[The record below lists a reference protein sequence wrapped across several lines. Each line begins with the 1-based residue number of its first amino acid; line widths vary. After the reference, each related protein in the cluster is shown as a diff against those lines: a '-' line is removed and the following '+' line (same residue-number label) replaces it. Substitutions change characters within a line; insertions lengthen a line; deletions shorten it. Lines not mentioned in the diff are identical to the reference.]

1 MNLAEETKFIMKKYN
16 ITANKNYG
24 QNFLIDENI
33 VNDIITGAQ
42 VNKDDLIIEI
52 GPGLGTLTS
61 LLLEKAGKVICV
73 ELDKKMINV
82 LKERFI
88 LYNNFE
94 LLNNDILKV
103 DLNRLISES
112 KTNLK
117 NVKVVANLP
126 YYITTPIIMKLLED
140 KLDLTSITVMV
151 QKEVAE
157 RLAGI
162 NGGKEIGSIT
172 YSIIYYTNP
181 EIIINVPRNSFIPAP
196 NVDSAVIKFDILK
209 EPKIKV
215 SNEELFFKVIKFS
228 FLQKRKTLINSLS
241 NSGLV
246 SKESLEKILN
256 DLNIDLKIRAEQLTL
271 EQFGKISDYIYS
283 NNKQSV

>member
-172 YSIIYYTNP
+172 YSINYYTNP

-246 SKESLEKILN
+246 SKEFLEKMLN
-256 DLNIDLKIRAEQLTL
+256 DLNIDSKIRAEQLSL
-271 EQFGKISDYIYS
+271 EDFGKISDYVTK
-283 NNKQSV
+283 NN

>member
-172 YSIIYYTNP
+172 YSINYYTNP

-271 EQFGKISDYIYS
+271 EQFGKISDYICS

>member
-172 YSIIYYTNP
+172 YSINYYTNP

-246 SKESLEKILN
+246 SKEFLEKMLN
-256 DLNIDLKIRAEQLTL
+256 DLHIDSKIRAEQLSL
-271 EQFGKISDYIYS
+271 EDFGKISDYVTK
-283 NNKQSV
+283 NN